1 MTVNGTP
8 ESSDDRVVSPLA
20 ELGLVIDE
28 VDDELHGRA
37 DVVANMWAPGTESL
51 RASILVTWAD
61 TILGLLAVRAL
72 APRVPVTLELDIHLF
87 ESICGT
93 PTIELIARVTKLGS
107 TVQVVSVDIRSNGE
121 RAGFGHSLFM
131 ASPDPRVSMPPGN
144 WALER
149 FASRRGVLT
158 RPLAERVGCVRTG
171 PGTAE
176 LPLGPSL
183 LNQSKSMNGG
193 LLAVVVEEAALSARN
208 IPTSLMSLQ
217 MRYLRPV
224 RSGPAVAR
232 ADVQG
237 DLGEIEV
244 TDAATGT
251 LAVVATA
258 RFAPR

>member
-1 MTVNGTP
+1 MNGTP

-149 FASRRGVLT
+149 FASRRG
-158 RPLAERVGCVRTG
+158 ERD
-171 PGTAE
+171 
-176 LPLGPSL
+176 
-183 LNQSKSMNGG
+183 
-193 LLAVVVEEAALSARN
+193 
-208 IPTSLMSLQ
+208 
-217 MRYLRPV
+217 
-224 RSGPAVAR
+224 RSGRRGAGRCPRPWPQRLQDPPGAAHLAR
-232 ADVQG
+232 GADRS
-237 DLGEIEV
+237 V
-244 TDAATGT
+244 TEKPPC
-251 LAVVATA
+251 
-258 RFAPR
+258 R